1 MRKFLFIVIAVF
13 VLIPISLFSGNLNI
27 DIGLSDLQMREF
39 SQKKL
44 SFDFQ
49 SGSSG
54 FMNFS
59 TGIIAVN
66 NYKHWVAYEGFSKLS
81 EAEFFRI
88 TGYDREAK
96 EVKKHNA
103 TRISLVIGGS
113 LASILGVYLFA
124 SSLEGAPRQITGAVI
139 LSSGLASLVTG
150 AYMLTSNRYPS
161 NIAVT
166 IAEDYNSKLKSEI
179 LNSY

>member
-1 MRKFLFIVIAVF
+1 MRKSIFIIIAV
-13 VLIPISLFSGNLNI
+13 LILVPISLFSESLNI
-27 DIGLSDLQMREF
+27 DLGLSDQQMREF
-39 SQKKL
+39 SQRKL

-54 FMNFS
+54 FMNYS
-59 TGIIAVN
+59 TGLIAVN

-88 TGYDREAK
+88 TGYGREAK

-103 TRISLVIGGS
+103 TRMGLVIGGS
-113 LASILGVYLFA
+113 LAGILGAYLFS
-124 SSLEGAPRQITGAVI
+124 SSLEGAPRQISGVVI

-166 IAEDYNSKLKSEI
+166 IAEGYNSRLKSEI
-179 LNSY
+179 LNSF